1 MYTIVGLGNPGEE
14 YAKTRHSTGHL
25 VIAELEKKLDLGKRA
40 KFLVLDEFMNNSGR
54 AVAKALAGKKS
65 SKKDIAKL
73 VVIHDELDL
82 ALGTFKIS
90 FNKGPGGHNGVRSIV
105 KALKTQEFIRIRV
118 GISPSTPSGK
128 LKKPIGEK
136 KVLDFILGEFK
147 PKELEMLKKVSKKI
161 AESVSVLVEDGIQP
175 AMNQFN

>member
-14 YAKTRHSTGHL
+14 YAKTRHSTGHI

-40 KFLVLDEFMNNSGR
+40 KFLILDEFMNNSGKP
-54 AVAKALAGKKS
+54 VAKMIK
-65 SKKDIAKL
+65 SKKDVAKL
-73 VVIHDELDL
+73 VIIHDELDL
-82 ALGTFKIS
+82 ALGTFKVS

-105 KALKTQEFIRIRV
+105 KSLKTQEFIRIRV
-118 GISPSTPSGK
+118 GISPSTPTGK
-128 LKKPIGEK
+128 LRKPTGEK

-147 PKELEMLKKVSKKI
+147 PKELEVLKKVSKKI
-161 AESVSVLVEDGIQP
+161 AEAVSVIVEDGVQY